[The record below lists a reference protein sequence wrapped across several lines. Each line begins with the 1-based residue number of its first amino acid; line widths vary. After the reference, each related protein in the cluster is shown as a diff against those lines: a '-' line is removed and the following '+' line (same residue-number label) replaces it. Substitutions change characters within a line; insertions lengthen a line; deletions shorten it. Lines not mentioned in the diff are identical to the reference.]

1 MRLTSVAADGFKN
14 LKAVQFSPSPHYNL
28 IIGENAQG
36 KTNLLEAIWMMTG
49 CRSFRGTRERDY
61 LCTDGSPLHV
71 AIAFDDGR
79 REQVLTC
86 DRTSLKDRTFTCN
99 GIPIEKMGDLFH
111 AFHCIA
117 FTPEDLALVTG
128 TPDVRRQFLDLSLSQ
143 LQPHCL
149 ELVRRYQLILSHRN
163 AVLRQPVAILERAA
177 ALDVWDMQLA
187 AVGAE
192 IAAQRACY
200 VQQLQKTGEPLYQE
214 IAAQKERLQI
224 AYHANIYGV
233 APDLPEH
240 ADAAMQE
247 QYQKR
252 LRAARETDLQLGFT
266 SVGVHRDELTF
277 QLNGQPARMFG
288 SQGQKKSLAL
298 ALRLSQA
305 ALYAK
310 RYQASPILLLDDVMG
325 ELDAG
330 RQQVVCTIIQDMQVF
345 LTTCH
350 AESLIAAVDGERLYL
365 KNGQMQTP

>member
-1 MRLTSVAADGFKN
+1 
-14 LKAVQFSPSPHYNL
+14 
-28 IIGENAQG
+28 
-36 KTNLLEAIWMMTG
+36 
-49 CRSFRGTRERDY
+49 
-61 LCTDGSPLHV
+61 
-71 AIAFDDGR
+71 
-79 REQVLTC
+79 
-86 DRTSLKDRTFTCN
+86 
-99 GIPIEKMGDLFH
+99 
-111 AFHCIA
+111 
-117 FTPEDLALVTG
+117 
-128 TPDVRRQFLDLSLSQ
+128 
-143 LQPHCL
+143 
-149 ELVRRYQLILSHRN
+149 
-163 AVLRQPVAILERAA
+163 
-177 ALDVWDMQLA
+177 MQLA

-224 AYHANIYGV
+224 AYHANIYGI

-240 ADAAMQE
+240 ANAAMQE

-252 LRAARETDLQLGFT
+252 LLAARETDLQMGFT

-277 QLNGQPARMFG
+277 QLNGQPARTFG

-305 ALYAK
+305 VLYAK